1 MGFKK
6 KDYELTNLGLKL
18 SEAYAQISDINC
30 DLEGNCNALFKIQS
44 TRDNMSKEA
53 LENVFVS
60 CKINKTLPIY
70 EQVYN
75 QAKLENFIDWEDD
88 IVE

>member
-6 KDYELTNLGLKL
+6 QNYEISSLGIVMP
-18 SEAYAQISDINC
+18 EAYAQINHINC
-30 DLEGNCNALFKIQS
+30 DLEGNCDALFKIQS
-44 TRDNMSKEA
+44 TRDNMNKKA
-53 LENVFVS
+53 FENVFVS
-60 CKINKTLPIY
+60 CKIDKALPIY

-75 QAKLENFIDWEDD
+75 QAKLEIFADWEDD